1 LGFEGEGEGLPF
13 GEEGEALG
21 AELVEVGGGAL
32 GFFGGGEVGERL
44 FGRGDLGFEG
54 GDFLFDRVRRSSS
67 CFCLMG
73 LRRLVGGLRG
83 ICG

>member
-1 LGFEGEGEGLPF
+1 MGFEGEGEGLPF

-21 AELVEVGGGAL
+21 AEVVEVGGGAL

-54 GDFLFDRVRRSSS
+54 GDFLFD
-67 CFCLMG
+67 
-73 LRRLVGGLRG
+73 
-83 ICG
+83 CGEAVFELFLLDGV